1 MTIVMPDRDHD
12 LLEVVHSIHD
22 DLEVPEG
29 YRTEI
34 IGGQITVAASPF
46 GMHAFIVAKIRK
58 AMLGNLPEGYD
69 LFENITVQEPDGDR
83 YIPDV
88 GAWPEDLIRTPT
100 QWVFPA
106 GKCLLAVEVTS
117 PGQEERDY
125 AKAAGYARSGT
136 RIYLIVD
143 QKARQ
148 CVVHSEP
155 ENGSY
160 QEIHVAAFGKDV
172 ILPLETPVTVDTSRF

>member
-1 MTIVMPDRDHD
+1 M
-12 LLEVVHSIHD
+12 
-22 DLEVPEG
+22 
-29 YRTEI
+29 
-34 IGGQITVAASPF
+34 
-46 GMHAFIVAKIRK
+46 
-58 AMLGNLPEGYD
+58 
-69 LFENITVQEPDGDR
+69 
-83 YIPDV
+83 
-88 GAWPEDLIRTPT
+88 
-100 QWVFPA
+100 
-106 GKCLLAVEVTS
+106 LAVEVTS

-136 RIYLIVD
+136 QVYLIVD

-155 ENGSY
+155 QSGSY